1 MEFPEEL
8 RYTRD
13 HEWVSIDGDVATVG
27 ITDHAQHELGDVVFV
42 ELPAVGEK
50 IERAESLGVV
60 ESTKAVS
67 DVFAPIS
74 GEVAEVNDGL
84 PGSPELIN
92 EDPYGDGW
100 MVKIKLATPLDPAGL
115 MTAAEY
121 RAYLEESSG
130 G

>member
-1 MEFPEEL
+1 MELPEDL
-8 RYTRD
+8 KYTRE
-13 HEWVSIDGDVATVG
+13 HEWISIEGNVATVG

-42 ELPAVGEK
+42 ELPGVGDKVEK
-50 IERAESLGVV
+50 SEALGVV

-67 DVFAPIS
+67 DVYAPVS

-84 PGSPELIN
+84 PDNPELIN

-100 MVKIKLATPLDPAGL
+100 MVRITLAENADLDEL

-121 RAYLEESSG
+121 RAFLEEAG
-130 G
+130 EG

>member
-13 HEWVSIDGDVATVG
+13 HEWVAIDGDVATVG

-50 IERAESLGVV
+50 VERAESLGVV

-84 PGSPELIN
+84 PESPELIN
-92 EDPYGDGW
+92 DDPYGDGW
-100 MVKIKLATPLDPAGL
+100 MVKIKLAAPLDPSSL

-121 RAYLEESSG
+121 RAYLEESTG

>member
-13 HEWVSIDGDVATVG
+13 HEWIAVDGDVATVG

-50 IERAESLGVV
+50 LERAESLGVV

-100 MVKIKLATPLDPAGL
+100 MVKIKLAGPLDSAGL

-121 RAYLEESSG
+121 RAYLEESPGS
-130 G
+130 

>member
-1 MEFPEEL
+1 MDFPEEL

-13 HEWVSIDGDVATVG
+13 HEWIAIDGDVATVG

-42 ELPAVGEK
+42 ELPAIGEK
-50 IERAESLGVV
+50 VERAESLGVV

-84 PGSPELIN
+84 PDSPELIN

-100 MVKIKLATPLDPAGL
+100 MVKIRLASPIDTSGL
-115 MTAAEY
+115 LTAAEY
-121 RAYLEESSG
+121 RAFLEESG
-130 G
+130 GS